1 MFNVK
6 IGKQTF
12 QLENKQTILSL
23 IPKDEQKKYYAAKVN
38 NRLRELTYEVSFN
51 CEIELLDLKN
61 SDAVKV
67 YETSL
72 RYLIVMAIYRLQPEY
87 SVRLSYNVSRSIF
100 VQLLNK
106 NQAFDSRFIKD
117 VVNEMKKIRFIIK
130 FYTRYKTNYK
140 GRSQRNL

>member
-106 NQAFDSRFIKD
+106 NQAFDSRFIKN
-117 VVNEMKKIRFIIK
+117 VVSEMKKIVEAD
-130 FYTRYKTNYK
+130 YPLTRRLITK
-140 GRSQRNL
+140 